1 MRADAGNPNFKPTLE
16 KAEKPKSMTS
26 NIDLIKDKIKRE
38 EMKMERIKEAYED
51 GIDSL
56 DEYKANKIK
65 ITAVL
70 DELRNK
76 LQAEMSAIGDTAD
89 KIDYSAFKDRLTS
102 VVNIISAA
110 DVTPE
115 AFNDALLSIVSKIVF
130 DRKKTQIDI
139 VYKG

>member
-1 MRADAGNPNFKPTLE
+1 
-16 KAEKPKSMTS
+16 
-26 NIDLIKDKIKRE
+26 
-38 EMKMERIKEAYED
+38 MERIKEAYED

-56 DEYKANKIK
+56 DEYKVNKIK